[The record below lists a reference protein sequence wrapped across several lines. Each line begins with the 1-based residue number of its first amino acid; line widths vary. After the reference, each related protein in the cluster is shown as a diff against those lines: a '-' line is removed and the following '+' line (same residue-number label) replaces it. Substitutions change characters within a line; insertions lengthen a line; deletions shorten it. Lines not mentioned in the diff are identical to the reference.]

1 MPQEPKGP
9 TTRQSVTGKPED
21 EDEKAPKAEQGKGKG
36 KGDEW
41 DPETGRDFTLEQR
54 RNPAEVDEVEVKTK
68 KVTGKGGT
76 EVETT
81 EEAAK
86 KMHGFK

>member
-9 TTRQSVTGKPED
+9 TTRQSITDKPED
-21 EDEKAPKAEQGKGKG
+21 EQDKGKR
-36 KGDEW
+36 KGQDKGQEW

-86 KMHGFK
+86 KMQGFK